1 MKARS
6 QYYSL
11 MHEAMYE
18 NGLTTGHIAAEVGNH
33 YTYIYNLMRQ
43 QSNMSFDTAERIA
56 RGAGYQMEIVLRPID
71 PSTHVELKGD
81 VPADIAVFTGRKARK
96 SKKTAEA
103 AAPAP
108 AVEDTPEPAPAPA
121 EASVEALV
129 DELMAEAEAEPDLDA
144 ELREL
149 GLL

>member
-11 MHEAMYE
+11 MHEAMHA

-33 YTYIYNLMRQ
+33 YTYIYNLLRQ
-43 QSNMSFDTAERIA
+43 QANMSFDTAERIA
-56 RGAGYQMEIVLRPID
+56 RGAGYQMEIVLTPID
-71 PSTHVELKGD
+71 PATHVALKGTM
-81 VPADIAVFTGRKARK
+81 PADSVVFNARK
-96 SKKTAEA
+96 PRTKKTPEA
-103 AAPAP
+103 APVPEAAPEAAP
-108 AVEDTPEPAPAPA
+108 VPE
-121 EASVEALV
+121 
-129 DELMAEAEAEPDLDA
+129 AEAEAEAAVDALLAQDANLDA